1 MPDSSGMPIHLF
13 SVFGRQVPSSV
24 LKEKDLEKH
33 LASFLGN
40 LMLGKYA
47 NSMSK
52 EGVLFVE
59 DLDLPVEELQELF
72 GLKKI
77 EAYRLSKAVK
87 QYTSLIQC

>member
-1 MPDSSGMPIHLF
+1 M
-13 SVFGRQVPSSV
+13 QAPSSV
-24 LKEKDLEKH
+24 LKEADLENH
-33 LASFLGN
+33 LTSFLGN

-47 NSMSK
+47 EPMSK

-59 DLDLPVEELQELF
+59 DLNLPVDELQELF

-87 QYTSLIQC
+87 QYTSLIKAKV